1 MGLFGALLTL
11 PLAPVRGVVWLA
23 EQIETQ
29 ARREWTDPDTVR
41 RLLEEVEQAYQDG
54 QLTEQERDQRQDQ
67 LVARLLE
74 DRPAAPDG

>member
-54 QLTEQERDQRQDQ
+54 QLTELERDQRQDQ

>member
-29 ARREWTDPDTVR
+29 ARREWTDPETVR